1 MLNCMASPAHLLVI
15 MHAFISLRCFF
26 VTVDTPVAFSAV
38 RWHQRPAL
46 LDLAS
51 TRRLHKQ
58 NDVPVIGTY
67 LLSRERLVAMLM
79 NSERL
84 FAGMKLQRLDAIVA
98 TMAENVTYSSG
109 FWAMSQWI
117 RRGPQAYVLT
127 PAEGNGE
134 PAVIA
139 STGLID
145 LAADPDVWVKDIS
158 RFGKFVIDRTPEV
171 GLDSHDS
178 RIEKLMA
185 QGDDGD
191 AVGALVTAIKARGL
205 QNGRIGVE
213 EIGILPQYWDRLVEA
228 LPAATI
234 VRAADIFRYARA
246 IKTPE
251 EISRL
256 RRSAEIADLSI
267 QAALA
272 QARVGA
278 TEMDLARAFHAKTI
292 MEGGMPV
299 LGCIGAGT
307 RSAMTNVQ
315 PSERALVQGDVIR
328 FDVGGRYKH
337 YRADIAR
344 NAVLGEPTKKMKH
357 YHRAI
362 CVGLDRAT
370 EMIRPGVRASDVFD
384 ACVETVRREGI
395 PHYQR
400 SHVGH
405 GIGLD
410 GYDAPN
416 IAPSNTE
423 VFEEGMVICVETPYY
438 EMGFAGLQVEDT
450 MAVTRNGVDSFM
462 LSSTELKVI

>member
-1 MLNCMASPAHLLVI
+1 MKDA
-15 MHAFISLRCFF
+15 
-26 VTVDTPVAFSAV
+26 TT
-38 RWHQRPAL
+38 
-46 LDLAS
+46 
-51 TRRLHKQ
+51 
-58 NDVPVIGTY
+58 
-67 LLSRERLVAMLM
+67 MLM
-79 NSERL
+79 NATRL
-84 FAGMKLQRLDAIVA
+84 FAGMRKERLDAIVA
-98 TMAENVTYSSG
+98 TMPENVTYSSG

-127 PAEGNGE
+127 PAEGKGE
-134 PAVIA
+134 PVVIA

-158 RFGKFVIDRTPEV
+158 RFGKFVIDRTAGI

-178 RIEKLMA
+178 RIEELMA

-191 AVGALVTAIKARGL
+191 AVGALVKAIKARGL
-205 QNGRIGVE
+205 QNARIGVD
-213 EIGILPQYWDRLVEA
+213 EIGILPQYWDKLAEA
-228 LPAATI
+228 LPGATLI
-234 VRAADIFRYARA
+234 RAADIFRYARA

-251 EISRL
+251 EITRL
-256 RRSAEIADLSI
+256 RKSAEIADLSI

-272 QARVGA
+272 VAREGA
-278 TEMDLARAFHAKTI
+278 TEMDLARAFHGKTI
-292 MEGGMPV
+292 SEGGLPV
-299 LGCIGAGT
+299 LACIGVGS

-315 PSERALVQGDVIR
+315 PSERKLARGDVIR
-328 FDVGGRYKH
+328 FDVGGRYRH

-344 NAVLGEPTKKMKH
+344 NAVLGEPGKKLAQ

-362 CVGLDRAT
+362 RVGLDRAI
-370 EMIRPGVRASDVFD
+370 EMIKPGVRAADVFE

-416 IAPSNTE
+416 IAPSNSE

-450 MAVTRNGVDSFM
+450 MVITKDGVDSFM
-462 LSSTELKVI
+462 LSSTELQIL